1 MPYKSRYFSLWILLS
16 TFEILWNS
24 TFSRTSVLF
33 MEEFKIIDILWII
46 SIRQSKLPANHR
58 VLALK
63 MKQFLKL
70 LKKLLRFFDKSQ
82 WKKWVS
88 PSLTKYFFDFCVF
101 YKRIYP
107 LKITPGLSN
116 NFSNWGGERSGVPP
130 FRRYWITRGNK

>member
-16 TFEILWNS
+16 TFEILWNC

-88 PSLTKYFFDFCVF
+88 PPLTKYFCDFCVF

-116 NFSNWGGERSGVPP
+116 NFFQLGRWT
-130 FRRYWITRGNK
+130 FRRSALQTVLNYKWQ